1 VPENVGETA
10 GSENRFSTA
19 KDPKSTLP
27 RLYRD
32 RAFWGMTATQ
42 FFGAFNDN
50 LFKQLML
57 LLAIPVGLASIGM
70 QDQQGQA
77 TIVFSLPFVLFSGY
91 AGFLADRFSKQPII
105 VLAKVAEIVVMLLG
119 VAAFLCYSRTGYEG
133 LLVVLFLM
141 GTQSAFFGPA
151 KYGILPEMLR
161 TEDLPRAN
169 GVIVMTTFLSII
181 FGTASAG
188 LLNTSFGIRNAPL
201 LESAQRLWIGSAIC
215 VAIAVVGTLTSLAIR
230 RVPPARP
237 GLKFR
242 LSALTI
248 PPESRRVLKDDT
260 PLLAAI
266 LAACLFWLV
275 AGIAVQAVNSL
286 GLRQLKIGD
295 ARTSL
300 MTAIIGLGIATG
312 AVIAGRLCRGRAD
325 TRVVRLGAWGLF
337 LFSLL
342 LSISLPGGRHL
353 LGSYGSLPVLFVLV
367 LLGISAGLFA
377 IPVQVFIQA
386 RPPEGLKGRMIA
398 VMNQANFVAI
408 MLSGA
413 VYTLF
418 DRIVG
423 ACGLPRSTTFAMMAV
438 LILPVAI
445 FYRLPEDEPPEAA
458 ASV

>member
-1 VPENVGETA
+1 MSDNAGETA
-10 GSENRFSTA
+10 GSENRSSMA
-19 KDPKSTLP
+19 EDSKAALP

-57 LLAIPVGLASIGM
+57 LLAIPVGLASVGM

-105 VLAKVAEIVVMLLG
+105 VLSKVAEIFVMLLG
-119 VAAFLCYSRTGYEG
+119 MLAFLFYSHTGYEG
-133 LLVVLFLM
+133 LLIVLFLM
-141 GTQSAFFGPA
+141 GTQSAFFGPS

-169 GVIVMTTFLSII
+169 GIIVMTTFLAII

-188 LLNTSFGIRNAPL
+188 LLNTGFEIRNAPL
-201 LESAQRLWIGSAIC
+201 VQSAPRLWIGSAIC
-215 VAIAVVGTLTSLAIR
+215 VAIAVVGTLTSLVIR

-248 PPESRRVLKDDT
+248 PPESRRVLRRDT
-260 PLLAAI
+260 PLLMAI
-266 LAACLFWLV
+266 LASCLFWLV
-275 AGIAVQAVNSL
+275 AGIAILAVNSL
-286 GLRQLKIGD
+286 GLRQLNVGD
-295 ARTSL
+295 GWTSL
-300 MTAIIGLGIATG
+300 MTAIIGLGIAIG
-312 AVIAGRLCRGRAD
+312 AVVAGRMCRGRAD

-337 LFSLL
+337 LFLL
-342 LSISLPGGRHL
+342 ILSISLPDGTHL
-353 LGSYGSLPVLFVLV
+353 LGFWGSLPVLVV
-367 LLGISAGLFA
+367 LGISAGLFA

-386 RPPEGLKGRMIA
+386 RPPEGFKGRMIA
-398 VMNQANFVAI
+398 VMNQTNFVAI

-445 FYRLPEDEPPEAA
+445 FYRLPTDDPPEVV